1 MLFLFM
7 RIFVFGNPLLEED
20 SLPLKLVPLLKKEF
34 PGIEFIELDPNEGLE
49 ALEGEANIIDTAFGI
64 KKVQLIED
72 IEKIQDSPGVS
83 MHDLDLGFS
92 LKLLKKMGRLGK
104 VRIFGIPPNLSEKE
118 ALKQLTPLLK
128 KELKQKL
135 KPI

>member
-1 MLFLFM
+1 M